1 MDFEFTKGEPLT
13 IRCGTCTSP
22 LSVRSASSCYQYH
35 TRDIWCCIDCGGH
48 RRRGGAILACDF
60 HSYTCA
66 DQRVGVILFFL
77 LFLRWF
83 CSPPPTEA
91 GAIFPRSMGTPVYLP
106 QECLVFENVTCH
118 ASQDVFGV
126 AVLLLLVCVR
136 SPMMRSNMFC
146 HEVRVWCSHTCS
158 ALLYVFAVG
167 NESCYLLSPY

>member
-1 MDFEFTKGEPLT
+1 MSPSLSGAVPVHRHCPYAVLQAAISTTPETFGAVS
-13 IRCGTCTSP
+13 IVGGT
-22 LSVRSASSCYQYH
+22 VA
-35 TRDIWCCIDCGGH
+35 
-48 RRRGGAILACDF
+48 
-60 HSYTCA
+60 
-66 DQRVGVILFFL
+66 VGVLFWPVISIHILVPINVSVLYCFFC
-77 LFLRWF
+77 
-83 CSPPPTEA
+83 CSCDGFVPPPPTEA

>member
-13 IRCGTCTSP
+13 IRCGTFTSP

-83 CSPPPTEA
+83 CPPPPNRGRRHFSPLYGNPCLPATGVPRLRERHVPRQPRCVRCG
-91 GAIFPRSMGTPVYLP
+91 GA
-106 QECLVFENVTCH
+106 
-118 ASQDVFGV
+118 A
-126 AVLLLLVCVR
+126 LLVCVR